1 MSDTGSVDRVGQGTS
16 APAPDPSKGL
26 RSVVL
31 GSLLA
36 VLAPLGGFLGGSMA
50 GTSGPLDDVDPLFI
64 WLFVGMV
71 VGGIGVAIAI
81 RGGLQWVRA
90 NYARQG

>member
-1 MSDTGSVDRVGQGTS
+1 MNENQS
-16 APAPDPSKGL
+16 AGV
-26 RSVVL
+26 RSIIL

-50 GTSGPLDDVDPLFI
+50 GTSGPRDDIDPLVL
-64 WLFVGMV
+64 WLAAGMI

-81 RGGLQWVRA
+81 WGGLTWVRA
-90 NYARQG
+90 NYSRTR